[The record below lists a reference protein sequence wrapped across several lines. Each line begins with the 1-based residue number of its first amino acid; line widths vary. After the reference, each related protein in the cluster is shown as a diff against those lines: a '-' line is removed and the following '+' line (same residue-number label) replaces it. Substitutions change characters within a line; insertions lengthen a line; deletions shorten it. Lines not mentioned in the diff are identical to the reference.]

1 MAADHEDGVVYGGK
15 GCFTVQ
21 PVLERIIIEEVTRL
35 EAIRG
40 TLPALRADC
49 LLRAG
54 ISRDVGKG
62 IVDGLD
68 LCAPAIN
75 SSPSS

>member
-15 GCFTVQ
+15 GGFTVQ

-40 TLPALRADC
+40 TLAALRTDY
-49 LLRAG
+49 LLRAAV
-54 ISRDVGKG
+54 SRMLGR
-62 IVDGLD
+62 DGLQMD
-68 LCAPAIN
+68 WMSAHLR
-75 SSPSS
+75 